1 MTASHPAPLNPT
13 PLNPTPLN
21 IAPLNIAQLNIGKLV
36 APIGDPRV
44 VEFVDA
50 LDSINA
56 LGESSPGFVWR
67 LKDEAGNA
75 TSIRAFD
82 DHDIIPNLTVW
93 TSVAELKAFAY
104 RSEHVSFFK
113 RRAEWFTPGDSA
125 TVLWWTRSGELPTMA
140 EARRRVEFLAANG
153 PSPYAFGFGSVAKPL
168 VFHRAAIEDAA
179 ALGLIGELN
188 IELRDRYPEP
198 GANHFTLTA
207 DDVAPGAGALFVGT
221 YDGEPVTSGAIRMID
236 AATAEVKRMYVRPAA
251 RGLKLGAAMLD
262 RLHTEAASIGAKRM
276 VLETGIRQP
285 EADVVYRRAGYHV
298 VPCWGEYL
306 NSPATSVCMARDL

>member
-1 MTASHPAPLNPT
+1 MVMTYRL
-13 PLNPTPLN
+13 
-21 IAPLNIAQLNIGKLV
+21 AQLNIGKLI

-44 VEFVDA
+44 AEFVDA

-56 LGESSPGFVWR
+56 LGEASPGFVWR
-67 LKDEAGNA
+67 LKDDAGNA

-82 DHDIIPNLTVW
+82 DPDIIPNLTVW

-104 RSEHVSFFK
+104 RSAHVAFFK

-125 TVLWWTRSGELPTMA
+125 TVLWWVCDGEVPTMA

-153 PSPYAFGFGSVAKPL
+153 PSPYAFGFASVAKPL
-168 VFHRAAIEDAA
+168 VFHRAALDDPA
-179 ALGLIGELN
+179 ALELIGELN
-188 IELRDRYPEP
+188 AELRDRYRQQ

-207 DDVAPGAGALFVGT
+207 ADIAPGTGALLIGT
-221 YDGEPVTSGAIRMID
+221 YDGQPVASGAIRRID
-236 AATAEVKRMYVRPAA
+236 ATTAEVKRMYVRPGH

-262 RLHTEAASIGAKRM
+262 RLHGEAATMDVTRM
-276 VLETGIRQP
+276 VLETGIHQP
-285 EADVVYRRAGYHV
+285 EAEVVYRRAGYEI

-306 NSPATSVCMARDL
+306 DSPDTSVCMARNL